1 MVKRDKL
8 VQNLAIM
15 MTVLMVIVGNL
26 TNSIN
31 LEAMTT
37 LNRHTVA
44 LLLLKSGKIL
54 GINLLLIV
62 VAYYLIRNPLKSQ
75 LWRKLWQASWLY
87 SVTLSLLGFSLALIV
102 YSKQVLLQSV
112 FPNLL
117 NSNSVVT
124 AIIIVSLLLC
134 Q

>member
-54 GINLLLIV
+54 GINL
-62 VAYYLIRNPLKSQ
+62 RE
-75 LWRKLWQASWLY
+75 RKISCVNA
-87 SVTLSLLGFSLALIV
+87 
-102 YSKQVLLQSV
+102 
-112 FPNLL
+112 
-117 NSNSVVT
+117 
-124 AIIIVSLLLC
+124 
-134 Q
+134 